1 VADRKRQTR
10 RRVRIA
16 EGIYQDQYGR
26 AATVK
31 VGRVQREQRF
41 PADEPIDRMQ
51 AWQVRTRAEL
61 TEDRDEARS
70 IDEPIPERGTYAS
83 DLPRRLKQIE
93 GRASYKS
100 DRSHLRAWVPF
111 IGKVKRTAVRPS
123 HVRAAF
129 SAWIAEGKSARTI
142 RHRRRVL
149 RELYQGLDG
158 AHAKPPIKGVKI
170 PKPED
175 PHPTPV
181 PLATIQRVAASLKA
195 GKIGEKRHGPKRT
208 LAAVHH
214 AEPAKAR
221 ARFLVRATTGQRPSQ
236 IMRAEPDD
244 VDLKRRIW
252 FVRAGKGGH
261 AIPLPLTVEMVRA
274 WKAFS
279 AANAW
284 GPFDS
289 RSFSKTLRRHGWPT
303 GTRPY
308 NLRHTFA
315 IDHLLAGTSLDDLQ
329 GLLGHRQIETTR
341 KFYAPVL
348 LALLKKAVGRRK
360 LKLA

>member
-1 VADRKRQTR
+1 MKNLKRI
-10 RRVRIA
+10 RVRIA
-16 EGIYQDQYGR
+16 RGVYRDQYGQ

-31 VGRVQREQRF
+31 VGRIQREQRF
-41 PADEPIDRMQ
+41 PKDEPVDRMQ

-61 TEDRDEARS
+61 TEDRDETAT
-70 IDEPIPERGTYAS
+70 IDEPIPERGTFAS

-93 GRASYKS
+93 SRASYKS
-100 DRSHLRAWVPF
+100 DRSHLSAWLPF
-111 IGKVKRTAVRPS
+111 VGPMKRTAIRPS

-129 SAWIAEGKSARTI
+129 SAWITDGKSPRTI
-142 RHRRRVL
+142 RHRRRVF

-158 AHAKPPIKGVKI
+158 AHARPPLKGVKV

-181 PLATIQRVAASLKA
+181 PLATIQRVAASLKK
-195 GKIGEKRHGPKRT
+195 GKTGQKRHGPKRT
-208 LAAVHH
+208 LARVQY

-236 IMRAEPDD
+236 IMRATMAD

-261 AIPLPLTVEMVRA
+261 AIPLPLTADMVKA
-274 WKAFS
+274 WKAF
-279 AANAW
+279 AAAKAW

-289 RSFSKTLRRHGWPT
+289 RSFSKTLRRHGWPK

-315 IDHLLAGTSLDDLQ
+315 IDHLLAGTSIGDLQ

-341 KFYAPVL
+341 KHYAPVL
-348 LALLKKAVGRRK
+348 LALLRKTVGRRK

>member
-1 VADRKRQTR
+1 MNRRKRT
-10 RRVRIA
+10 RIA

-41 PADEPIDRMQ
+41 PRDEPLETMK
-51 AWQVRTRAEL
+51 AWQVRTRADL
-61 TEDRDEARS
+61 TEDRDETQS
-70 IDEPIPERGTYAS
+70 IDEPIPQRGTFA
-83 DLPRRLKQIE
+83 DDVPRRLKQIA

-100 DRSHLRAWVPF
+100 DRSHLAAWVPF
-111 IGKVKRTAVRPS
+111 IGKMRRTNIRPS

-129 SAWIAEGKSARTI
+129 SAWIVEGKSARTI

-158 AHAKPPIKGVKI
+158 AHAKPPLKGVKV

-181 PLATIQRVAASLKA
+181 PLATIQKVATSLKA
-195 GKIGEKRHGPKRT
+195 GKTGHKRHGPKRT
-208 LAAVHH
+208 LALVTY
-214 AEPAKAR
+214 AEPAKTR

-236 IMRAEPDD
+236 IMRALPAD
-244 VDLKRRIW
+244 VDLKRRVW
-252 FVRAGKGGH
+252 FVRAGKGGR
-261 AIPLPLTVEMVRA
+261 AIPLPLTPDMVHA
-274 WKAFS
+274 WKVFA

-284 GPFDS
+284 GAFDA
-289 RSFSKTLRRHGWPT
+289 RSFSKTIRRHGWPK
-303 GTRPY
+303 GTRPN

-315 IDHLLAGTSLDDLQ
+315 IDHLLAGTSIGDLQ
-329 GLLGHRQIETTR
+329 GLLGHKQIETTR
-341 KFYAPVL
+341 RHYAPVL
-348 LALLKKAVGRRK
+348 LALLKRTVGRRK

>member
-1 VADRKRQTR
+1 MKNPKRTRVAT
-10 RRVRIA
+10 
-16 EGIYQDQYGR
+16 GIYADACGFL
-26 AATVK
+26 ATVSCR
-31 VGRVQREQRF
+31 GLRRDQRF
-41 PADEPIDRMQ
+41 PPDADVAFMESWRI
-51 AWQVRTRAEL
+51 RTRADL
-61 TEDRDEARS
+61 DDEHDETQA
-70 IDEPIPERGTYAS
+70 IDEPIPTRGTFAR
-83 DLPRRLKQIE
+83 DLPRHLKKIE

-100 DRSHLRAWVPF
+100 DRSHLTAWLPF
-111 IGKVKRTAVRPS
+111 IGKLKRTAIRPS

-129 SAWIAEGKSARTI
+129 SAWIVDGKSARTI

-149 RELYQGLDG
+149 RELYQSLDG
-158 AHAKPPIKGVKI
+158 AHARPPLKGVKV

-181 PLATIQRVAASLKA
+181 PLATIQQVAASLKR
-195 GKIGEKRHGPKRT
+195 GKTGEKRHGPKRT
-208 LAAVHH
+208 LALVKY

-236 IMRAEPDD
+236 IMRALPAD
-244 VDLKRRIW
+244 VDLNRRIW

-261 AIPLPLTVEMVRA
+261 AIPLPLTADMVRA
-274 WKAFS
+274 WKAF
-279 AANAW
+279 AAADAW

-289 RSFSKTLRRHGWPT
+289 RSFSKTLRRHGWPK

-329 GLLGHRQIETTR
+329 GLLGHAQIETTR
-341 KFYAPVL
+341 KHYAPVL
-348 LALLKKAVGRRK
+348 LALLKKTVGRRK
-360 LKLA
+360 LQLA

>member
-1 VADRKRQTR
+1 MTKRKRT
-10 RRVRIA
+10 RIA
-16 EGIYQDQYGR
+16 LGIYRDQYGL
-26 AATVK
+26 AGTVK
-31 VGRVQREQRF
+31 VAGVQRELRF
-41 PADEPIDRMQ
+41 APDEAIDTIKGWQARIRSELLEDRAETRAIDDEP
-51 AWQVRTRAEL
+51 V
-61 TEDRDEARS
+61 
-70 IDEPIPERGTYAS
+70 PERGTFAS
-83 DLPRRLKQIE
+83 DVPRRLTQIA

-100 DRSHLRAWVPF
+100 DRSHLRAWLPF
-111 IGKVKRTAVRPS
+111 VGHLKRTAIRSS

-129 SAWIAEGKSARTI
+129 SAWATAGKSPRTI
-142 RHRRRVL
+142 RHRRRVF

-158 AHAKPPIKGVKI
+158 AHARPPLTGVKV

-181 PLATIQRVAASLKA
+181 PLATIQRVARSLKH
-195 GKIGEKRHGPKRT
+195 GKTGLKRHGPKRT
-208 LAAVHH
+208 LGAVTY

-236 IMRAEPDD
+236 IMRATTAD

-261 AIPLPLTVEMVRA
+261 AIPLPLTPDMVRA
-274 WKAFS
+274 WKAF
-279 AANAW
+279 AAADAW

-289 RSFSKTLRRHGWPT
+289 RSFSKTLRRHGWPK
-303 GTRPY
+303 GVRPY

-315 IDHLLAGTSLDDLQ
+315 IDHLLAGTPIGDLQ

-341 KFYAPVL
+341 KFYGPVL
-348 LALLKKAVGRRK
+348 LALLKKTVGRRK
-360 LKLA
+360 LRLA

>member
-1 VADRKRQTR
+1 VKNPKRTRVAT
-10 RRVRIA
+10 
-16 EGIYQDQYGR
+16 GIYSDACGYM
-26 AATVK
+26 ATVSE
-31 VGRVQREQRF
+31 GGLRRDQRF
-41 PADEPIDRMQ
+41 PPDTAVDFMQ
-51 AWQVRTRAEL
+51 HWQIRTRAEL
-61 TEDRDEARS
+61 AEDAEDTQS
-70 IDEPIPERGTYAS
+70 IDEPVPERGTFAQ

-93 GRASYKS
+93 GRASYKA
-100 DRSHLRAWVPF
+100 DRSHLRAWLPF
-111 IGKVKRTAVRPS
+111 IGKLKRPTIRPS
-123 HVRAAF
+123 HIRAAF
-129 SAWIAEGKSARTI
+129 AAWLTDGKSARTV

-158 AHAKPPIKGVKI
+158 AHARPPLKGVKV

-181 PLATIQRVAASLKA
+181 PLATIQKVAASLKA
-195 GKIGEKRHGPKRT
+195 GKTGQKRHGPKRT
-208 LAAVHH
+208 LALVTF

-236 IMRAEPDD
+236 IMRALPAD

-252 FVRAGKGGH
+252 FVRAGKGGR
-261 AIPLPLTVEMVRA
+261 AIPLPLTRDMLHA
-274 WKAFS
+274 WKAF
-279 AANAW
+279 AKADAW
-284 GPFDS
+284 GIFDS

-329 GLLGHRQIETTR
+329 GLLGHAQIETTR
-341 KFYAPVL
+341 RHYAPVL
-348 LALLKKAVGRRK
+348 LALLKKTVGRRK

>member
-1 VADRKRQTR
+1 MKPR
-10 RRVRIA
+10 RRVRVA
-16 EGIYQDQYGR
+16 RGIYRDQYGV

-31 VGRVQREQRF
+31 VGRIQREQRF
-41 PADEPIDRMQ
+41 APDTPLETMKGWQ
-51 AWQVRTRAEL
+51 ARTRADL
-61 TEDRDEARS
+61 MEDRDETHA
-70 IDEPIPERGTYAS
+70 IDEPVPERGTFAS
-83 DLPRRLKQIE
+83 DLRRYLKKLE

-100 DRSHLRAWVPF
+100 DRSHLSAWLPL
-111 IGKVKRTAVRPS
+111 IGWMKRTAIRPS

-129 SAWIAEGKSARTI
+129 SAWLTAGKSARTI

-149 RELYQGLDG
+149 RELYQALDG
-158 AHAKPPIKGVKI
+158 AHARPPIKGVKV

-181 PLATIQRVAASLKA
+181 PIDTIRKVAASLKK
-195 GKIGEKRHGPKRT
+195 GKTGEKRHGPKRT
-208 LAAVHH
+208 LAFVQY

-236 IMRAEPDD
+236 IMRAKPAD

-261 AIPLPLTVEMVRA
+261 AIPLPLTRDMVHA
-274 WKAFS
+274 WKAFAS
-279 AANAW
+279 ADAW
-284 GPFDS
+284 GAFDS

-303 GTRPY
+303 GVRPY

-315 IDHLLAGTSLDDLQ
+315 IDHLLAGTSIGDLQ

-341 KFYAPVL
+341 KHYAPVL
-348 LALLKKAVGRRK
+348 LALLTKTVGRRK

>member
-1 VADRKRQTR
+1 MIRRTRTRVAS
-10 RRVRIA
+10 
-16 EGIYQDQYGR
+16 GIYRDQYGL

-41 PADEPIDRMQ
+41 PDDEPLDRLQ
-51 AWQVRTRAEL
+51 AWQVRTRADL
-61 TEDRDEARS
+61 TEDRDETQT
-70 IDEPIPERGTYAS
+70 IDEPIPARGTFAT
-83 DLPRRLKQIE
+83 DLPRRLTQIE

-100 DRSHLRAWVPF
+100 DRSHLKAWLPF
-111 IGKVKRTAVRPS
+111 IGKLKRTAIRPS
-123 HVRAAF
+123 HVRVAF
-129 SAWIAEGKSARTI
+129 SSWATAGKSPRTI

-158 AHAKPPIKGVKI
+158 AHAKPPLKGVKI

-181 PLATIQRVAASLKA
+181 PLATIQRVAESLKA
-195 GKIGEKRHGPKRT
+195 GKTGEKRHGPKRT
-208 LAAVHH
+208 LAAVKY

-236 IMRAEPDD
+236 IMRATAAD
-244 VDLKRRIW
+244 VDVKRKIW

-261 AIPLPLTVEMVRA
+261 AIPLPLTPDMVKA
-274 WKAFS
+274 WQAF
-279 AANAW
+279 AAADAW

-289 RSFSKTLRRHGWPT
+289 RSFSKTLRRHGWPK
-303 GTRPY
+303 GVRPY

-329 GLLGHRQIETTR
+329 GLLGHAQIETTR
-341 KFYAPVL
+341 RHYAPVL
-348 LALLKKAVGRRK
+348 LALLKKTVGRRK

>member
-1 VADRKRQTR
+1 MTTR
-10 RRVRIA
+10 RRVRVA
-16 EGIYQDQYGR
+16 PGIYDDQYGR
-26 AATVK
+26 AGTVK
-31 VGRVQREQRF
+31 VGRIQREQRF
-41 PADEPIDRMQ
+41 PADEPLDTIK
-51 AWQVRTRAEL
+51 AWQVRTRADL
-61 TEDRDEARS
+61 TEDRDETRA
-70 IDEPIPERGTYAS
+70 IEEPIPERGTFAS

-93 GRASYKS
+93 GRVSYHS
-100 DRSHLRAWVPF
+100 DRSHLRAWLPF
-111 IGKVKRTAVRPS
+111 LGKLPRRIIRPS

-129 SAWIAEGKSARTI
+129 SAWLADGKSPRTI

-158 AHAKPPIKGVKI
+158 AHAKPPLKGVKV
-170 PKPED
+170 PTPED

-181 PLATIQRVAASLKA
+181 PLATIQRVAESLKR
-195 GKIGEKRHGPKRT
+195 GKTGEKRHGPQRT
-208 LAAVHH
+208 LGRVQY

-236 IMRAEPDD
+236 IMRATAAD

-261 AIPLPLTVEMVRA
+261 AIPLPLTPDMVRA
-274 WKAFS
+274 WKAF
-279 AANAW
+279 AAADAW

-289 RSFSKTLRRHGWPT
+289 RSFSKTLRRHGWPK
-303 GTRPY
+303 GVRPY

-315 IDHLLAGTSLDDLQ
+315 IDHLLAGTSIGDLQ
-329 GLLGHRQIETTR
+329 GLLGHAQIETTR
-341 KFYAPVL
+341 KHYAPVL
-348 LALLKKAVGRRK
+348 LALLKKTVGKRT

>member
-1 VADRKRQTR
+1 VKHSKRTRVAT
-10 RRVRIA
+10 
-16 EGIYQDQYGR
+16 GIYRDACGFLAVASR
-26 AATVK
+26 R
-31 VGRVQREQRF
+31 GLRRDQRF
-41 PADEPIDRMQ
+41 PPDTAIAFMQSWQIRTCADLADEADD
-51 AWQVRTRAEL
+51 TRA
-61 TEDRDEARS
+61 
-70 IDEPIPERGTYAS
+70 IDEPVPERGTFAQ

-93 GRASYKS
+93 GRASYKA
-100 DRSHLRAWVPF
+100 DRSHLRAWLPF
-111 IGKVKRTAVRPS
+111 VGPKKRTAIRPS

-129 SAWIAEGKSARTI
+129 AAWTAAGKSPRTI

-149 RELYQGLDG
+149 RELYHGLDG
-158 AHAKPPIKGVKI
+158 AHARPPLKGVKV

-181 PLATIQRVAASLKA
+181 PLATIQKVAASLKR
-195 GKIGEKRHGPKRT
+195 GKVGTKRHGPKRT
-208 LAAVHH
+208 LARVTY

-236 IMRAEPDD
+236 IMRAKPGD
-244 VDLKRRIW
+244 VDLTRRIW

-261 AIPLPLTVEMVRA
+261 AIPLPLTPDMVRA
-274 WKAFS
+274 WKAF
-279 AANAW
+279 AAAGAW
-284 GPFDS
+284 GTFDS

-303 GTRPY
+303 GVRPY

-315 IDHLLAGTSLDDLQ
+315 IDHLLAGTSLGDLQ

-341 KFYAPVL
+341 RHYAPVL
-348 LALLKKAVGRRK
+348 LALLKKTVGKRT